1 MFLPWFDG
9 SKQPGNGFD
18 LPSQVTS
25 TKHQTSTRF
34 AGQFP
39 LPIRQTAGASNIKI
53 LELPLHSAIS
63 ILPSLSHPHLSLQ
76 GT

>member
-25 TKHQTSTRF
+25 T
-34 AGQFP
+34 P
-39 LPIRQTAGASNIKI
+39 NIKR
-53 LELPLHSAIS
+53 
-63 ILPSLSHPHLSLQ
+63 
-76 GT
+76 